1 MRKHCESYAFF
12 KNKASE
18 NCRQLRLT
26 THEFVK
32 NDTLIDNLSFSHFE
46 SISMLHYQI
55 EFDDFRQHLIHVTLR
70 FVANPTQVLSLPTWI
85 PGSYLIRE
93 FAKHIE
99 SVRAYDEAGRQLQIT
114 KFEKNKWRLY
124 NTDHELITVE
134 YDVYAYD
141 LSVRGAYV
149 DQTRLYVNP
158 AVVCLGLEGQEQSGI
173 EVEVFLPKE
182 LKHFQLATGLV
193 SKSLVKGRYTL
204 KAENY
209 AQLIDAPFELAEQTR
224 FSFVTHDIPHEFVV
238 SGQHVMNT
246 ERMQQDIEKIC
257 STEISMFGSAPFKN
271 YTFMTM
277 ATGNSYGG
285 LEHPNSTSLISPRD
299 DLPKAGEPVE
309 PSAAYQR
316 FLGLCSHEYF
326 HSWLVKFIRP
336 ENFVNYDLDK
346 EGYTSLL
353 WIFEGFTSY
362 YDDLIL
368 YRSGVITQESY
379 LKLLKSQIDRY
390 LQNPGRFIQSVS
402 ESSFDAWIK
411 FYRQDENSN
420 NAGTSYYNKGSLVAL
435 CLDLGLRLR
444 GSSLDALMRR
454 LYENAQKDIQ
464 VNERTIF
471 DLCKELTG
479 DNWIEQINHLINTT
493 DELPLDQLLPEFGLS
508 YSLKN
513 DQTLAFGLKVVEKA
527 EGLIIQQA
535 LRDGVGAKA
544 GLSANDV
551 IIAIDGLKASEK
563 ILTQYAKRQQTAFT
577 VYAFRRDE
585 LMQFTIQAGENDLTT
600 VELNVID
607 QTQLEKWLRA

>member
-1 MRKHCESYAFF
+1 
-12 KNKASE
+12 
-18 NCRQLRLT
+18 
-26 THEFVK
+26 
-32 NDTLIDNLSFSHFE
+32 
-46 SISMLHYQI
+46 MLHYQI
-55 EFDDFRQHLIHVTLR
+55 EFDDYRQHLIHVTLR
-70 FVANPTQVLSLPTWI
+70 FLANPTQVLSLPTWI

-93 FAKHIE
+93 FSKHIE
-99 SVRAYDEAGRQLQIT
+99 SVKAYDEAGRQLQIN

-158 AVVCLGLEGQEQSGI
+158 ACICLGLQDQEESAI
-173 EVEVFLPKE
+173 EVEVFLPEE
-182 LKHFQLATGLV
+182 LKHFQIATGLE
-193 SKSLVKGRYTL
+193 SRSLVKGRYTL
-204 KAENY
+204 KANNY
-209 AQLIDAPFELAEQTR
+209 AQLIDAPFELADQTR
-224 FSFVTHDIPHEFVV
+224 FSFEANGIPHEFVV
-238 SGQHVMNT
+238 SGQHTMNAA
-246 ERMQQDIEKIC
+246 RMKQDLEKIC
-257 STEISMFGSAPFKN
+257 STEISMFGSAPFEN

-299 DLPKAGEPVE
+299 DFPKANEPVE
-309 PSAAYQR
+309 PSTDYQR

-336 ENFVNYDLDK
+336 ENFANYDLDQ

-368 YRSGVITQESY
+368 YRSGVISQASY
-379 LKLLKSQIDRY
+379 LKLLKGQIDRY

-420 NAGTSYYNKGSLVAL
+420 NAGTSYYNKGCLVAL
-435 CLDLGLRLR
+435 SLDLGLRLR

-454 LYENAQKDIQ
+454 LYENTQKGMQ
-464 VNERTIF
+464 VNERTIVE
-471 DLCKELTG
+471 LCNELTG

-493 DELPLDQLLPEFGLS
+493 DELPLDQLFPEFGLS
-508 YSLKN
+508 YSLQNEKA
-513 DQTLAFGLKVVEKA
+513 LPFGLKVAEKA
-527 EGLIIQQA
+527 EGVIIQQA
-535 LRDGVGAKA
+535 RRDGVGAKA

-563 ILTQYAKRQQTAFT
+563 LLNQYAKQQGQFT

-585 LMQFTIQAGENDLTT
+585 FLQFELQGGEVALTT
-600 VELNVID
+600 VELTVSD
-607 QTQLEKWLRA
+607 QAKAEKWLKA

>member
-1 MRKHCESYAFF
+1 
-12 KNKASE
+12 
-18 NCRQLRLT
+18 
-26 THEFVK
+26 
-32 NDTLIDNLSFSHFE
+32 
-46 SISMLHYQI
+46 MLHYQI
-55 EFDDFRQHLIHVTLR
+55 EFDDYRQHLVHVTLR
-70 FVANPTQVLSLPTWI
+70 FLANPNQELWLPTWI
-85 PGSYLIRE
+85 PGSYLVRE
-93 FAKHIE
+93 FSKHIE
-99 SVRAYDEAGRQLQIT
+99 SVKASDEAGRILSIKKT
-114 KFEKNKWRLY
+114 EKNRWRLF

-149 DQTRLYVNP
+149 DQTRLYINP
-158 AVVCLGLEGQEQSGI
+158 ACVCLGLQDQEQAPC
-173 EVEVFLPKE
+173 EVEVFLPDE
-182 LKHFQLATGLV
+182 LKHFQIATGLTT
-193 SKSLVKGRYTL
+193 KSLVKGRFTL

-209 AQLIDAPFELAEQTR
+209 DQLIDSPFELADQSR
-224 FSFVTHDIPHEFVV
+224 FSFQANGIPHEFVI
-238 SGQHVMNT
+238 SGKHST
-246 ERMQQDIEKIC
+246 DLDRLKADIKKIC
-257 STEISMFGSAPFKN
+257 ETEINMFGSAPFKD

-285 LEHPNSTSLISPRD
+285 LEHCNSTSLITPRD
-299 DLPKAGEPVE
+299 DLPKAGEAEE
-309 PSAAYQR
+309 PSKDYQR

-336 ENFVNYDLDK
+336 ENFANYDLHK

-368 YRSGVITQESY
+368 LRSGVISQKSY
-379 LKLLKSQIDRY
+379 LDLLKAQIDRY

-444 GSSLDALMRR
+444 GSNLDSLMRH
-454 LYENAQKDIQ
+454 LYENTQNGMQ
-464 VNERTIF
+464 VNDRTIVE
-471 DLCKELTG
+471 LCNELTG

-493 DELPLDQLLPEFGLS
+493 DELPLDQLFPEFGLS
-508 YSLKN
+508 YSIKN
-513 DQTLAFGLKVVEKA
+513 DKALPFGLKVADKA
-527 EGLIIQQA
+527 EGVVIQQVRRESA
-535 LRDGVGAKA
+535 AAQA

-551 IIAIDGLKASEK
+551 IIAVDGLKASEK
-563 ILTQYAKRQQTAFT
+563 LLAKYAKQQGTFT

-585 LMQFTIQAGENDLTT
+585 LLQFEISAGENLLST
-600 VELNVID
+600 VEFNID
-607 QTQLEKWLRA
+607 DQVKLDAWLKN

>member
-1 MRKHCESYAFF
+1 
-12 KNKASE
+12 
-18 NCRQLRLT
+18 
-26 THEFVK
+26 
-32 NDTLIDNLSFSHFE
+32 
-46 SISMLHYQI
+46 MLHYQI
-55 EFDDFRQHLIHVTLR
+55 EFDDYRQHLIHVTLR
-70 FVANPTQVLSLPTWI
+70 FLANPTQVLSLPTWI

-93 FAKHIE
+93 FSKHIE
-99 SVRAYDEAGRQLQIT
+99 SVKAYDEAGRQLQIN

-158 AVVCLGLEGQEQSGI
+158 ACVCLGLQDQEESAI
-173 EVEVFLPKE
+173 EVEVFLPEE
-182 LKHFQLATGLV
+182 LKHFQIATGLE
-193 SKSLVKGRYTL
+193 SRSLVKGRYTL
-204 KAENY
+204 KANNY
-209 AQLIDAPFELAEQTR
+209 AQLIDAPFELADQTR
-224 FSFVTHDIPHEFVV
+224 FSFEANGIPHEFVV
-238 SGQHVMNT
+238 SGQHTMNAA
-246 ERMQQDIEKIC
+246 RMKQDLEKIC
-257 STEISMFGSAPFKN
+257 STEISMFGSAPFEN

-299 DLPKAGEPVE
+299 DLPKANEPVE
-309 PSAAYQR
+309 PSADYQR

-336 ENFVNYDLDK
+336 ENFANYDLDQ

-368 YRSGVITQESY
+368 YRSGVISQASY
-379 LKLLKSQIDRY
+379 LKLLKGQIDRY

-420 NAGTSYYNKGSLVAL
+420 NAGTSYYNKGCLVAL
-435 CLDLGLRLR
+435 SLDLGLRLR

-454 LYENAQKDIQ
+454 LYENTQKGMQ
-464 VNERTIF
+464 VNERTIVE
-471 DLCKELTG
+471 LCNELTG

-493 DELPLDQLLPEFGLS
+493 DELPLDQLFPEFGLS
-508 YSLKN
+508 YGLQNEKA
-513 DQTLAFGLKVVEKA
+513 LPFGLKVAEKA
-527 EGLIIQQA
+527 EGVIIQQA
-535 LRDGVGAKA
+535 RRDGVGAKA

-563 ILTQYAKRQQTAFT
+563 LLNQYAKQQGQFT

-585 LMQFTIQAGENDLTT
+585 FLQFELQGGEVALTT
-600 VELNVID
+600 VELTVLD
-607 QTQLEKWLRA
+607 QAKAEKWLKA

>member
-1 MRKHCESYAFF
+1 
-12 KNKASE
+12 
-18 NCRQLRLT
+18 
-26 THEFVK
+26 
-32 NDTLIDNLSFSHFE
+32 
-46 SISMLHYQI
+46 MLHYQI
-55 EFDDFRQHLIHVTLR
+55 EFDDYRQHLIHVTLR
-70 FVANPTQVLSLPTWI
+70 FLANPTQVLSLPTWI

-93 FAKHIE
+93 FSKHIE
-99 SVRAYDEAGRQLQIT
+99 SVKAYDEAGRQLQIN

-158 AVVCLGLEGQEQSGI
+158 ACICLGLQDQEESAI
-173 EVEVFLPKE
+173 EVEVFLPEE
-182 LKHFQLATGLV
+182 LKHFQIATGLE
-193 SKSLVKGRYTL
+193 SRSLVKGRYTL
-204 KAENY
+204 KANNY
-209 AQLIDAPFELAEQTR
+209 AQLIDAPFELADQTR
-224 FSFVTHDIPHEFVV
+224 FSFEANGIPHEFVV
-238 SGQHVMNT
+238 SGQHTMNAA
-246 ERMQQDIEKIC
+246 RMKQDLEKIC
-257 STEISMFGSAPFKN
+257 STEISMFGSAPFEN

-299 DLPKAGEPVE
+299 DFPKANEPVE
-309 PSAAYQR
+309 PSADYQR

-336 ENFVNYDLDK
+336 ENFANYDLDQ

-368 YRSGVITQESY
+368 YRSGVISQASY
-379 LKLLKSQIDRY
+379 LKLLKGQIDRY

-420 NAGTSYYNKGSLVAL
+420 NAGTSYYNKGCLVAL
-435 CLDLGLRLR
+435 SLDLGLRLR

-454 LYENAQKDIQ
+454 LYENTQKGIQ
-464 VNERTIF
+464 VNERTIVE
-471 DLCKELTG
+471 LCNELTG

-493 DELPLDQLLPEFGLS
+493 DELPLDQLFPEFGLS
-508 YSLKN
+508 YSLQNEKA
-513 DQTLAFGLKVVEKA
+513 LPFGLKVAEKA
-527 EGLIIQQA
+527 EGVIIQQA
-535 LRDGVGAKA
+535 RRDGVGAKA

-563 ILTQYAKRQQTAFT
+563 LLNQYAKQQGQFT

-585 LMQFTIQAGENDLTT
+585 FLQFELQGGEVALTT
-600 VELNVID
+600 VELTVLD
-607 QTQLEKWLRA
+607 QTKAEKWLKA